1 MKKIEKKLINYFKKN
16 YQSIKKLKKIPMN
29 KSLVELGYLDSFAVI
44 DLITFIEKEWS
55 IVIDNEDVSREKMG
69 SINKMIKL
77 ISNKIKM
84 QEG

>member
-1 MKKIEKKLINYFKKN
+1 MKNIEKKLINYFRKN
-16 YQSIKKLKKIPMN
+16 YQLIKKLKKIPMN

-55 IVIDNEDVSREKMG
+55 IVLENEDITREKMG

-77 ISNKIKM
+77 ISIKTKKK
-84 QEG
+84 

>member
-1 MKKIEKKLINYFKKN
+1 
-16 YQSIKKLKKIPMN
+16 MN

-55 IVIDNEDVSREKMG
+55 IVLENEDITREKMG

-77 ISNKIKM
+77 ISIKTKKNK
-84 QEG
+84 

>member
-1 MKKIEKKLINYFKKN
+1 MKDIEKKLINYFRKN
-16 YQSIKKLKKIPMN
+16 YQLIRKLKKIPMN

-55 IVIDNEDVSREKMG
+55 IVLENEDITREKMG

-77 ISNKIKM
+77 ISIKTKKNK
-84 QEG
+84 

>member
-1 MKKIEKKLINYFKKN
+1 
-16 YQSIKKLKKIPMN
+16 MN

-55 IVIDNEDVSREKMG
+55 IVLENEDITREKMG

-77 ISNKIKM
+77 ISIK
-84 QEG
+84 QKK